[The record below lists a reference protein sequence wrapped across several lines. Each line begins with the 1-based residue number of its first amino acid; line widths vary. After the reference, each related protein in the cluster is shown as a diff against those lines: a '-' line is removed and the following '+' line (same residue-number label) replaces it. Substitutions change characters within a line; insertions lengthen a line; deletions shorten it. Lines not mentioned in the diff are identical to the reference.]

1 YMDELKE
8 LSQTLNIH
16 HRIAV
21 VGPVSQAELSKWYS
35 QGDIFVY
42 PSLYEN
48 FGQPILEAAA
58 AGLPIISTSVGVA
71 KEIIK
76 DNETGFIFNGKSQEL
91 ADRINL
97 LKDHNLRKKM
107 GSAVKEKVR
116 KLFGWE
122 KVINQYIN
130 LYQSL

>member
-1 YMDELKE
+1 MRWNG
-8 LSQTLNIH
+8 T
-16 HRIAV
+16 
-21 VGPVSQAELSKWYS
+21 QAELSKWYS